1 MAEQVTKE
9 VETFE
14 TKHDSNT
21 LQRIVYIVFAVFSAI
36 LAMRLVFRLLG
47 ANSENAFVSGIYSF
61 TQPIVGVFEGIF
73 APITMNGGET
83 TAVFEPAIVI
93 AMVVIALIFW
103 VVLKL
108 MAPSS
113 SSRYEKVERKPQ
125 NKSEDTNI

>member
-1 MAEQVTKE
+1 
-9 VETFE
+9 
-14 TKHDSNT
+14 
-21 LQRIVYIVFAVFSAI
+21 
-36 LAMRLVFRLLG
+36 
-47 ANSENAFVSGIYSF
+47 
-61 TQPIVGVFEGIF
+61 
-73 APITMNGGET
+73 MNGGET